1 MKMFDATA
9 NPKTSNRKRLF
20 GLLAFL
26 GFAMAI
32 VEVVRYLQMRLPI
45 HAGMACIWLVVG
57 AVWGYRVRRF
67 GKPRATAEIKTLE

>member
-1 MKMFDATA
+1 MFDDTAT
-9 NPKTSNRKRLF
+9 PKTSNRKRLF

-32 VEVVRYLQMRLPI
+32 VEVVRFLQLRASI

-57 AVWGYRVRRF
+57 AAWAYRFRHF
-67 GKPRATAEIKTLE
+67 GESRVTRAEIKAPE